1 MSATRS
7 PSEVVTVHI
16 AALVGFVG
24 AYFGPIVGVLAVA
37 GLMWLAVRAY
47 PAVRAE
53 FESGA
58 RCRAEQAIAL
68 IRRAD
73 QQHSWVMAADKPR
86 ALHGERKVGRSARQT
101 ADRQGHAQGFT

>member
-68 IRRAD
+68 IP
-73 QQHSWVMAADKPR
+73 PR
-86 ALHGERKVGRSARQT
+86 RSATLLGDGR
-101 ADRQGHAQGFT
+101 R